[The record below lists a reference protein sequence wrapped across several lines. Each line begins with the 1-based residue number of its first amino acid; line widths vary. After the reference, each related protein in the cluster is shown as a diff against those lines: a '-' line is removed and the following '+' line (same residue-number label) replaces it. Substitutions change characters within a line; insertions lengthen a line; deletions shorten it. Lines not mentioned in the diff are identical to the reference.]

1 MVQFKN
7 YTPHEVC
14 LNNGTKF
21 QSLGIA
27 RVGNSFTNFD
37 NNLCCSVKYGEVEG
51 LPAPENGVILIVSAM
66 VLAASNRDDL
76 VAPAT
81 GHPDTIR
88 NEKGQIIS
96 VPGFVQTNISV

>member
-1 MVQFKN
+1 
-7 YTPHEVC
+7 
-14 LNNGTKF
+14 
-21 QSLGIA
+21 
-27 RVGNSFTNFD
+27 
-37 NNLCCSVKYGEVEG
+37 
-51 LPAPENGVILIVSAM
+51 M